1 MKLSSLALQW
11 ATTLSLLGTVAADP
25 RVKLGYATYEGTSLN
40 NGVNQFLGMRYAA
53 PPLGDNR
60 FRRAKEPIREKH
72 VIQAKEH
79 GPVCYGVQGLAFGSV
94 PVPLSEDCLFIDVY
108 APSDATDSEL
118 GGLPVMLW
126 LQGGAFVQLFNPN
139 YNGTGLI
146 EASGGRV
153 IVATFNYRTGPFGF
167 LASKELQDEGNLN
180 IGLQDQRAA
189 IGWVQKHISKFGGD
203 PERITLF
210 GTSVGGGSVLLQTL
224 AYGGNPP
231 KDEDVNW
238 RAGIAAATYVPPFR
252 HVQDVEFQYNQLL
265 NATGCDNLACLRS
278 LNSSVV
284 QAANLGRTAPG
295 QANLPLFPAGNF
307 SKHRPLIVGSSHS
320 EGTLFAPQANTT
332 KDISSFLKTQYP
344 DLTNAQL
351 NKAED
356 LYSCVPE
363 TYPGVNVSVSPL
375 HYRAAQ
381 MYGDAG
387 YTCPALNFASG
398 LSAAGVDI
406 FLFRDNIIDA
416 AEEAAGYIV
425 PHTWETQAVWGPE
438 YATSYVALPGAT
450 SYNAGGANR
459 RIVGQV
465 QKYWTDFALAKG
477 SLDSIRGDGH
487 PKWKKYGKGRRLRL
501 QTNETAM
508 EPVEAYE
515 HARCNFWE
523 DISPSM
529 HM

>member
-1 MKLSSLALQW
+1 MKIPLLTMQW
-11 ATTLSLLGTVAADP
+11 ATALSLLSAVAADP

-40 NGVNQFLGMRYAA
+40 NGVNQFLG
-53 PPLGDNR
+53 DNR
-60 FRRAKEPIREKH
+60 FKRAKEPIREKH
-72 VIQAKEH
+72 IIQAKEH
-79 GPVCYGVQGLAFGSV
+79 SPVCYDVQGLAFGSV

-108 APSDATDSEL
+108 ALLMRPTL
-118 GGLPVMLW
+118 NLVVF
-126 LQGGAFVQLFNPN
+126 GGAFVQLFNPN

-153 IVATFNYRTGPFGF
+153 IFATFNYRTGPFGF

-231 KDEDVNW
+231 KGEDVNW

-252 HVQDVEFQYNQLL
+252 HVQDVEFQYHQLL
-265 NATGCDNLACLRS
+265 NATGCDNISCLRS

-295 QANLPLFPAGNF
+295 QANLPLFPYGTVIDGKLFPDTPYAMLKAGNF
-307 SKHRPLIVGSSHS
+307 SKHRPLIAGSSHS

-332 KDISSFLKTQYP
+332 KDIASFLKTQYP
-344 DLTNAQL
+344 DLTNAEL
-351 NKAED
+351 KKAED

-363 TYPGVNVSVSPL
+363 IYPGVNVSVSPL

-398 LSAAGVDI
+398 LSAAGVDL
-406 FLFRDNIIDA
+406 FLFRDNIVDA

-425 PHTWETQAVWGPE
+425 PHTWETQAV
-438 YATSYVALPGAT
+438 
-450 SYNAGGANR
+450 
-459 RIVGQV
+459 
-465 QKYWTDFALAKG
+465 
-477 SLDSIRGDGH
+477 
-487 PKWKKYGKGRRLRL
+487 
-501 QTNETAM
+501 
-508 EPVEAYE
+508 
-515 HARCNFWE
+515 
-523 DISPSM
+523 
-529 HM
+529 